1 MITLNQTYINSLT
14 HLDKN
19 EDLLSKE
26 HYGYYLVT
34 EKELDTKTRRV
45 YFSINHKIEYYKS
58 IEDKNKNRKKYDT
71 YNLLNIEN
79 DLNYEI
85 FVLGLVS
92 KIFHNKIMSRPNV
105 RNILRGLKIIIDYLL
120 ENKIDLYEIYKLN
133 HQTQINILKENEK
146 ESIGRLVLKAY
157 YEINSISNEFIKYE
171 NLGIFLDGNEVRRRK
186 SLVEKND
193 LLEISPIVLFQLKDF
208 VIKELDSRFNSYY
221 NYINLIDNRYDLI
234 NSKNILKTLVFTSI
248 HKNTLWWHTLINLL
262 DEKDTEIYNTYKND
276 FNKENLLKKGKEKEL
291 EEYLRDSKILEK
303 NIEMFFCVMYES
315 GADLI
320 TDNLKSKF
328 CFGEINNASS
338 FRRSFYLLL
347 GIKREFYIEQT
358 LFDYNFLYLIYLL
371 TLIETGNNA
380 ETLNS
385 WEIKNI
391 DGKIILGIDKEL
403 VIEIEGYKNRSN
415 SGTVSTLLSKKSK
428 LYKYILMI
436 LDINKELYAKS
447 EFKNFFQYYSTSRNK
462 KMDIQK
468 SDRRFLGYV
477 RENNNNFYNKYEIF
491 DGLGKR
497 VFWIDHTKLRKS
509 QNYQMALQGKSS
521 FERQLI
527 KNHKSSDTTEL
538 HYSTSDYKIDIKN
551 KLGKTLEEI
560 FEKIFKGT
568 FNRNIKQG
576 NNIGLLSDCS
586 DNKTPTYIG
595 HNLKEGYICL
605 DWKKCL
611 TMCDKCVVIPEIHG
625 AAIYAWREYLL
636 EIQNDYQEYFDK
648 EGFNYD
654 LQATEETLS
663 LFTNEE
669 LKYSEDNKYKYENLV
684 RMKLTT
690 TVKEEKAN

>member
-26 HYGYYLVT
+26 HYGYYVVA
-34 EKELDTKTRRV
+34 EKSLETKTRRV

-58 IEDKNKNRKKYDT
+58 IEDKNKNREKYDT
-71 YNLLNIEN
+71 YNLLDIEN

-92 KIFHNKIMSRPNV
+92 RIFYNKIFNRPIV
-105 RNILRGLKIIIDYLL
+105 RSILRGLKIIIHYLL

-133 HQTQINILKENEK
+133 HQTQINILKKNK
-146 ESIGRLVLKAY
+146 KDSIGRLVLKAY

-171 NLGIFLDGNEVRRRK
+171 KLGIYLDGNKRRK
-186 SLVEKND
+186 EISVEKNN
-193 LLEISPIVLFQLKDF
+193 LLEISPIVLFQLKNY
-208 VIKELDSRFNSYY
+208 VIKELDIRFNSYY

-234 NSKNILKTLVFTSI
+234 NSKNILKTLIFTKTY
-248 HKNTLWWHTLINLL
+248 KNTLWQNTLINLL
-262 DEKDTEIYNTYKND
+262 DEKDTEVYNIYKNE
-276 FNKENLLKKGKEKEL
+276 FNKKNLLKKEKEL

-303 NIEMFFCVMYES
+303 NIEMFFRVMYES

-328 CFGEINNASS
+328 CFGGINNSSS
-338 FRRSFYLLL
+338 FRRSFYWAV
-347 GIKREFYIEQT
+347 GINREFYIEQT

-385 WEIKNI
+385 WEIKNVE
-391 DGKIILGIDKEL
+391 GKFTLGLDKEL
-403 VIEIEGYKNRSN
+403 VIEIEGYKNKSN
-415 SGTVSTLLSKKSK
+415 SGTTSTLLSKKSK

-462 KMDIQK
+462 TIDIQK
-468 SDRRFLGYV
+468 SDRKFLGYV

-509 QNYQMALQGKSS
+509 QNYQMALQGKTS
-521 FERQLI
+521 FERQLL

-568 FNRNIKQG
+568 FNRNINQG
-576 NNIGLLSDCS
+576 NNTGLLSDCS
-586 DNKTPTYIG
+586 DNKKPTYIG

-611 TMCDKCVVIPEIHG
+611 TMCDKCVVIPKIHG
-625 AAIYAWREYLL
+625 PAIYAWKEYLL

-648 EGFNYD
+648 EEFNYD
-654 LQATEETLS
+654 LQATDEALFF
-663 LFTNEE
+663 FTNEE
-669 LKYSEDNKYKYENLV
+669 LRYSENNKYKYEELV
-684 RMKLTT
+684 RMKLIT
-690 TVKEEKAN
+690 TVKEENAN